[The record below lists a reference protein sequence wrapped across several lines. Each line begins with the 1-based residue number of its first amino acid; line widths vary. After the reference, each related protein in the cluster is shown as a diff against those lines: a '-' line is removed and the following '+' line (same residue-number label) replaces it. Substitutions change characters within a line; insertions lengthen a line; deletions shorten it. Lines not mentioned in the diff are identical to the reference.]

1 MKWSDNVNLSDLSPW
16 MAKYHWY
23 GGENFIELP
32 GQHNGTAPPN
42 PINTLKIVKFHE
54 NAMIFSS
61 LRRPIKISVLCSDGK
76 TYSLLAKYGEDLR
89 QDDHIQQ
96 IQKLMSDLLKA
107 DKNCSQQKLSIFTY
121 NVIPMTVDCGI
132 ISWIE
137 NTETIQS
144 LLSKSIPN
152 AEEVLRQF
160 KQFLAEGNTPAKKTV
175 NDNIAAVLHYTPNK
189 VSRSN
194 ITIILELNKKLND
207 FFVFYFF

>member
-1 MKWSDNVNLSDLSPW
+1 MKWGEKVKLSDLSPW
-16 MAKYHWY
+16 MANYHWY

-42 PINTLKIVKFHE
+42 PSNTLKIVKFYE
-54 NAMIFSS
+54 DARIFPS
-61 LRRPIKISVLCSDGK
+61 LRKPIKISVLCSDGK

-144 LLSKSIPN
+144 LLSNSIPN
-152 AEEVLRQF
+152 AGEVFNKF
-160 KQFLAEGNTPAKKTV
+160 KEFLAKYRTDRTV
-175 NDNIAAVLHYTPNK
+175 NDNIAAVLHYTPNE
-189 VSRSN
+189 VSL
-194 ITIILELNKKLND
+194 IHYDYFGIEKKTK
-207 FFVFYFF
+207 